1 MSIGKIS
8 IDFSTSKFS
17 DNEIGLK
24 AMHVNEEMKNNPNFL
39 TPEPPL
45 TGLETTTGEF
55 IMALKNIEDGTK
67 EDTVIKND
75 RRKILENILKPL
87 AEYVQLTSGGDEAI
101 ILSSGFDVNKK
112 PVFVGP
118 LAKATSLSVKVGDNR
133 GTVVAECDV
142 VPHASFYEFEH
153 SEMPIIL
160 NSIWTKL
167 TSTKRKLIINQLI
180 SGKQYSFR
188 VAGAASDPTRI
199 WSDEIQSF
207 VL

>member
-1 MSIGKIS
+1 MSIAKVS
-8 IDFSTSKFS
+8 VDFSSNKFS
-17 DNEIGLK
+17 DLELSQK
-24 AMHVNEEMKNNPNFL
+24 AMHVGKEMRNNPNFITP
-39 TPEPPL
+39 TPELPV
-45 TGLETTTGEF
+45 LETAMGDYE
-55 IMALKNIEDGTK
+55 MALTNAEDGRK

-133 GTVVAECDV
+133 GTVVVECDV
-142 VPHASFYEFEH
+142 VPHANFYEFEH